1 MRPVLRQVLRGAAT
15 GALLGAG
22 WGCLARVWMR
32 TVSTDPAFT
41 WSGTLF
47 VVGVMAVA
55 GLLVGVVRALRLAGA
70 PSACKVLLL
79 PALLAFGG
87 AGLLLLPGALVG
99 GWGLSGRGPV
109 WLRRVAVGVAVVV
122 VPLLVW
128 FVATPAEDRAVLVGP
143 VVVVGLALVQGL
155 LAWAA
160 AEVFRPHAAVRP
172 GEVPE
177 VRAGAAIPATR

>member
-1 MRPVLRQVLRGAAT
+1 MSPVLRRVLRGAAA

-32 TVSTDPAFT
+32 TVSTDPGFT

-47 VVGVMAVA
+47 IVGAMAVA

-70 PSACKVLLL
+70 PSACKAILIPTV
-79 PALLAFGG
+79 LAFAG

-99 GWGLSGRGPV
+99 GWGLAGRGPV
-109 WLRRVAVGVAVVV
+109 WLRRAAVVVAVVV

-128 FVATPAEDRAVLVGP
+128 FVATPAGDRAVLVGP

-160 AEVFRPHAAVRP
+160 AEVFRPHQAAAT
-172 GEVPE
+172 GAGHK
-177 VRAGAAIPATR
+177 VRADAAIPATR